1 MCHKIR
7 AFDVSRQLSSS
18 LFRLLPVSWCLR
30 EMKLH
35 LDNTVGGGQRAANG
49 PRCVMLWYTRHCTPA
64 VFLFHSARFLFT
76 VHGASHMRDEFFRPW
91 QCVPGY
97 CDRIR

>member
-18 LFRLLPVSWCLR
+18 LFRPLPASRCLR

-49 PRCVMLWYTRHCTPA
+49 PRCCGTLDIARRPFFFPLRSFSFYSTRRVAHE
-64 VFLFHSARFLFT
+64 R
-76 VHGASHMRDEFFRPW
+76 
-91 QCVPGY
+91 
-97 CDRIR
+97 